1 MFPKRPFA
9 LSNRLKTTPFQKQPR
24 RRGSS
29 SSENWQP
36 EIAPRRGRGPSPV
49 RRCSSGSARAS
60 SAAPPEQ
67 SPARRDRGQRQ
78 RRVKRPASRPA
89 SENVPRLGREGD
101 TTCDSVNF
109 IIKAHSGLL
118 QGYRAD
124 TERSRDSSPAEPGLS
139 PARGTLASRSF
150 SRPVKSC
157 KLWIAV
163 TSLMAGRFFVREI
176 LSKSR
181 TTLRSSGAIW
191 ANWIPPRSPPFRW
204 GTRKIQT
211 HQPVYW
217 LHDPW
222 LALVHWALVRL
233 ALCVRRPGG
242 GRL

>member
-78 RRVKRPASRPA
+78 RCVKRPASRPA
-89 SENVPRLGREGD
+89 SENVPRLGRVGD

-109 IIKAHSGLL
+109 IIKAHSDLL

-139 PARGTLASRSF
+139 PARGTLAIRSF
-150 SRPVKSC
+150 ESCIFSEAPALQIQILGVLLFLLYQSRETPPYC
-157 KLWIAV
+157 GG
-163 TSLMAGRFFVREI
+163 SLRRARASPTRVFPRHFF
-176 LSKSR
+176 S
-181 TTLRSSGAIW
+181 
-191 ANWIPPRSPPFRW
+191 
-204 GTRKIQT
+204 
-211 HQPVYW
+211 
-217 LHDPW
+217 
-222 LALVHWALVRL
+222 
-233 ALCVRRPGG
+233 
-242 GRL
+242 

>member
-1 MFPKRPFA
+1 MPFRGRNVFPKRPFA

-89 SENVPRLGREGD
+89 SENVPRLGRVQLACQCHGLKL
-101 TTCDSVNF
+101 
-109 IIKAHSGLL
+109 IKAHSGLL

-150 SRPVKSC
+150 SRPGRAARCGEHSLQNAIDQESAV
-157 KLWIAV
+157 LW
-163 TSLMAGRFFVREI
+163 
-176 LSKSR
+176 
-181 TTLRSSGAIW
+181 
-191 ANWIPPRSPPFRW
+191 
-204 GTRKIQT
+204 
-211 HQPVYW
+211 QP
-217 LHDPW
+217 
-222 LALVHWALVRL
+222 LVAQR
-233 ALCVRRPGG
+233 
-242 GRL
+242 

>member
-89 SENVPRLGREGD
+89 SENVPRLGRVQLACQCHRDGLKL
-101 TTCDSVNF
+101 
-109 IIKAHSGLL
+109 IKAHSGLRTRVRTRVYAQRQRQRGCEEDL
-118 QGYRAD
+118 HQLRNEYESPGGRRPAGTRAAH
-124 TERSRDSSPAEPGLS
+124 RAARR
-139 PARGTLASRSF
+139 PAR
-150 SRPVKSC
+150 V
-157 KLWIAV
+157 
-163 TSLMAGRFFVREI
+163 GRR
-176 LSKSR
+176 
-181 TTLRSSGAIW
+181 AIH
-191 ANWIPPRSPPFRW
+191 
-204 GTRKIQT
+204 TR
-211 HQPVYW
+211 
-217 LHDPW
+217 L
-222 LALVHWALVRL
+222 
-233 ALCVRRPGG
+233 
-242 GRL
+242 